1 MLQFSEKLLNNLM
14 QIGLTVSLA
23 ALVPLI
29 LRRLMKKRYPARMV
43 CVVWAILALR
53 LLIPVQLTLPQ
64 APVQVM
70 PRTSYVVQSD
80 QTAFRQAGLPVTQTP
95 ARWVTGTQAQTLSA
109 ADTGTV
115 KTVDITDILLTLWL
129 AGVVACVL
137 WQGIGYYR
145 LIRSLKGTSR
155 SVERADLHTILQEQC
170 ADLVIDREI
179 PLWVSSAADCPML
192 AGFIHP
198 TLYLPD
204 ERISRTD
211 AAFIFRH
218 ELTHYKHG
226 DLWLKLLL
234 LAARCLHWFN
244 PLVHLIE
251 RFAQEDIEAA
261 CDDAVVRGHD
271 GAYRRAYGETILR
284 SAIAQSQKRKALVS
298 CFGDDKKTLMRRF
311 EGLFDKSVKKRGV
324 ALVVMIALLV
334 GSLGCVVAVGEKKPN
349 QTTEE
354 RALMMANTFAQ
365 AYVDEDTEAFNKYL
379 VPNSENLVDNFTTGA
394 AVYKRYVTKYE
405 PETQTALIVYEYEYD
420 AARMAAQGMQANGI
434 TPGLPYREAQRLYF
448 TGKGDKML
456 ISKAI
461 WEADSD
467 LTSSTGDD
475 SGLVNSLEHFKL
487 LYENDLGLPDFV
499 SADNKAVIGNSDPV
513 SAAEVLL
520 GIAPAASQVEGS
532 NQDAAPYN
540 DIRKVTFTFKDN
552 SKVVVTMI
560 NQFGQGWLPQ
570 DWTDGSGVRSR
581 TAADLAQQ
589 YARGVL
595 HKSAQYIFP
604 ILTPDGQKD
613 LIAQQMAM
621 TGGEQW
627 TWKYGPSSPSATDFV
642 LVPTDDE
649 SSYCVVFRLSG
660 SGVNDARSA
669 YIVQT
674 IRENKNSSVIG
685 DIRELSTDSSTQSEL
700 FRTYYA
706 TGLSWP
712 TVPQYIDSMD
722 TQRIRGY
729 ADPAQAAMQYFG
741 MALHGDSY
749 LMLVKDTEV
758 IRQATGSFGEGDSN
772 TETAVVQLTFG
783 DSSTPIKVQLEKT
796 AAGYWQPV
804 GVVED
809 ITAKSG
815 EQELGI
821 GANAR
826 GALITGKLPPELAV
840 GDTIKFTFAN
850 EPSGGVQLTNR
861 LVNLDGTMQDALT
874 DEQTVLTKT
883 ADGWTYTV
891 PESMSKSLTS
901 TAVEPYL
908 HALVLEYTDARHIQH
923 KAAALYALS
932 NGEAATVV
940 HGDETMNSVAYRN
953 DVLGYTLEMPL
964 SFRNTVGI
972 RQYEDGSVHFNMLDE
987 ADSSSAHDICIM
999 TLNVDATAVLHSEY
1013 GENWTE
1019 NYPSP
1024 VKQLAEKDGLTYY
1037 LAYVSDVQY
1046 DPANQ
1051 EIAAKYKEMFTA
1063 AQNITADDF
1072 VLDDLTDKDGTVRR
1086 AQLLTSLGAHYAVL
1100 HMGAQ
1105 HDQPYQVAVNTD
1117 NSSCE
1122 VYVSRIDWTT
1132 EAQYK
1137 VYAADRVT
1145 FKDIT
1150 NTEPTTVEH
1159 LADSTKGLTAEQF
1172 DLLYG
1177 TLDLPVYTDD
1187 ELANVQRVLQKDQIP
1202 EQGAAF
1208 FLGLG
1213 DMYGI
1218 FDGDSVKI
1226 YGENNEFASITYRF
1240 TDPNTGKEN
1249 GKYVKLTMHKATAD
1263 SSLPALWIPY
1273 SYELFT
1279 A

>member
-1 MLQFSEKLLNNLM
+1 MRISYMQIMNNLM
-14 QIGLTVSLA
+14 QTGLTVSLA
-23 ALVPLI
+23 ALVPLL
-29 LRRLMKKRYPARMV
+29 LRRMLKKRYPARAV
-43 CVVWAILALR
+43 CLVWALLALR
-53 LLIPVQLTLPQ
+53 LLVPVQLTLPE
-64 APVQVM
+64 APVQVT
-70 PRTSYVVQSD
+70 PRTNYVMQDDRMLSE
-80 QTAFRQAGLPVTQTP
+80 QAGLPVEQTP
-95 ARWVTGTQAQTLSA
+95 ARWVTDEQAAALSHAGTSRTTTFNLTA
-109 ADTGTV
+109 V
-115 KTVDITDILLTLWL
+115 LLGLWL
-129 AGVVACVL
+129 AGVVISAIRQAVSY
-137 WQGIGYYR
+137 GILKRR
-145 LIRSLKGTSR
+145 LDRTAVSA
-155 SVERADLHTILQEQC
+155 ERADLLDVLASQRSGLGIS
-170 ADLVIDREI
+170 RKI
-179 PLWVSSAADCPML
+179 PLLISPAADCPML
-192 AGFIHP
+192 AGFIRP
-198 TLYLPD
+198 ALYLPD
-204 ERISRTD
+204 ENISTAD

-218 ELTHYKHG
+218 ELTHCRHG

-234 LAARCLHWFN
+234 TAAQCVHWFN
-244 PLVHLIE
+244 PLVYLIV
-251 RFAQEDIEAA
+251 RFAQEDIELA
-261 CDDAVVRGHD
+261 CDDAVVRGQNA
-271 GAYRRAYGETILR
+271 AYRRAYGETILR
-284 SAIAQSQKRKALVS
+284 SAIAQSRRRQSLVS

-311 EGLFDKSVKKRGV
+311 EGLFDKSVKKRGAALIVLV
-324 ALVVMIALLV
+324 ALLTATLGGTIAVGTKKDPAAAEARALL
-334 GSLGCVVAVGEKKPN
+334 
-349 QTTEE
+349 
-354 RALMMANTFAQ
+354 MANTFAQ
-365 AYVDEDTEAFNKYL
+365 AYVDEDAAAYMKYL
-379 VPNSENLVDNFTTGA
+379 APDSDLAKYDDYFSTGA
-394 AVYKRYVTKYE
+394 AVYRRYVTRYD
-405 PETQTALIVYEYEYD
+405 PETGTALIVFEYVWD
-420 AARMAAQGMQANGI
+420 ADRVAAMDVHAPS
-434 TPGLPYREAQRLYF
+434 PGVPFREAIRLHF
-448 TGKGDKML
+448 TGEGNDML
-456 ISKAI
+456 ISSMTF
-461 WEADSD
+461 EVSSD
-467 LTSSTGDD
+467 PFTSAPDNNYLVSSLDD
-475 SGLVNSLEHFKL
+475 FKL
-487 LYENDLGLPDFV
+487 LYANDLGLPDFV
-499 SADNKAVIGNSDPV
+499 AASDGLTIGSGDPTQ
-513 SAAEVLL
+513 AAETLL
-520 GIAPAASQVEGS
+520 GLSPAASQLSGTDS
-532 NQDAAPYN
+532 AAP
-540 DIRKVTFTFKDN
+540 DITRVTFTFRDN
-552 SKVVVTMI
+552 SKVILTMVD
-560 NQFGQGWLPQ
+560 QFGQGWLPQ

-589 YARGVL
+589 YARAVL

-642 LVPTDDE
+642 LAPTDDE
-649 SSYCVVFRLSG
+649 QDYTVVFRYTS
-660 SGVNDARSA
+660 SAPDDVRSA

-685 DIRELSTDSSTQSEL
+685 YIRELSTDGMTQSEL

-722 TQRIRGY
+722 TQMIRGY
-729 ADPAQAAMQYFG
+729 TDPAQAAMQYFG

-749 LMLVKDTEV
+749 LMLLQDTEV
-758 IRQATGSFGEGDSN
+758 IRQAVGGWSNSDDN
-772 TETAVVQLTFG
+772 TETAVVQLIFG
-783 DSSTPIKVQLEKT
+783 DSSAPVKVQMEKT

-861 LVNLDGTMQDALT
+861 LINSDGTMQDALT
-874 DEQTVLTKT
+874 DEQTALTKT

-923 KAAALYALS
+923 KAAALYAMQ

-940 HGDETMNSVAYRN
+940 HGDETLNSVAYRN
-953 DVLGYTLEMPL
+953 DVLGYTLELPL
-964 SFRNTVGI
+964 SFRNMVGGS
-972 RQYEDGSVHFNMLDE
+972 QYEDGSVHFNMLDE

-999 TLNVDATAVLHSEY
+999 TLEAQPTAALKQSY

-1019 NYPSP
+1019 NYAMP
-1024 VKQLAEKDGLTYY
+1024 VKQLAEQDGLTYFLIY
-1037 LAYVSDVQY
+1037 ASDVQY
-1046 DPANQ
+1046 DPSNAEQ
-1051 EIAAKYKEMFTA
+1051 AARYKELYTA
-1063 AQNITADDF
+1063 AQDITADNF
-1072 VLDDLTDKDGTVRR
+1072 TLDDLTDKDNTARRRQLLEGLGRHYAARQGQTVRVYVDEK
-1086 AQLLTSLGAHYAVL
+1086 T
-1100 HMGAQ
+1100 
-1105 HDQPYQVAVNTD
+1105 N
-1117 NSSCE
+1117 SCE
-1122 VYVSRIDWTT
+1122 VFFSRTDWETG
-1132 EAQYK
+1132 YK
-1137 VYAADRVT
+1137 TYAADRVT
-1145 FKDIT
+1145 FKDVT
-1150 NTEPTTVEH
+1150 TAEPTSVEH
-1159 LADSTKGLTAEQF
+1159 LADSAQGLTAAQF

-1177 TLDLPVYTDD
+1177 TLDLPVYADD
-1187 ELANVQRVLQKDQIP
+1187 ELANLQRVLQKDQIP

-1226 YGENNEFASITYRF
+1226 YGDNNEFASLTYQF

-1263 SSLPALWIPY
+1263 SSLPALWMPY

>member
-64 APVQVM
+64 APVQVV

-80 QTAFRQAGLPVTQTP
+80 QTAFRQTGLPVVQNPT
-95 ARWVTGTQAQTLSA
+95 RWVTGTQAQTLSA

-129 AGVVACVL
+129 AGVIACVL

-145 LIRSLKGTSR
+145 LIRSLKSTSQP
-155 SVERADLHTILQEQC
+155 VERADLHTILQEQC

-179 PLWVSSAADCPML
+179 PLRVSAAADCPML

-244 PLVHLIE
+244 PLVHLIA

-349 QTTEE
+349 KTTEE

-520 GIAPAASQVEGS
+520 GIAPAVSQVEGS

-589 YARGVL
+589 YARAVL
-595 HKSAQYIFP
+595 HKSAQYLFP

-613 LIAQQMAM
+613 LITQQMAM

-649 SSYCVVFRLSG
+649 QDYTVVFRYTS
-660 SGVNDARSA
+660 SAPDDVRSA
-669 YIVQT
+669 YTVQT

-685 DIRELSTDSSTQSEL
+685 YIRELSTDGMTQSEL

-722 TQRIRGY
+722 TQMIRGY

-758 IRQATGSFGEGDSN
+758 IRQAVGGWSNSDDN
-772 TETAVVQLTFG
+772 TETAVVQLIFG
-783 DSSTPIKVQLEKT
+783 DSSAPVKVQMEKT

-861 LVNLDGTMQDALT
+861 LINSDGTMQDALT
-874 DEQTVLTKT
+874 DEQTALTKT

-923 KAAALYALS
+923 KAAALYAMQ
-932 NGEAATVV
+932 NGETATVV

-953 DVLGYTLEMPL
+953 DVLGYTLELPL
-964 SFRNTVGI
+964 SFHNTVGI
-972 RQYEDGSVHFNMLDE
+972 SQYEDGSVHFNMLDE

-1019 NYPSP
+1019 NYAMP
-1024 VKQLAEKDGLTYY
+1024 VKQLAEQDGLTYFLIY
-1037 LAYVSDVQY
+1037 ASDVQY
-1046 DPANQ
+1046 DPSNAEQ
-1051 EIAAKYKEMFTA
+1051 AARYKELYTA
-1063 AQNITADDF
+1063 AQDITADNF
-1072 VLDDLTDKDGTVRR
+1072 TLDDLTDKDNTARRRQLLEGLGRHYAARQGQTVRVYVDEK
-1086 AQLLTSLGAHYAVL
+1086 T
-1100 HMGAQ
+1100 
-1105 HDQPYQVAVNTD
+1105 N
-1117 NSSCE
+1117 SCE
-1122 VYVSRIDWTT
+1122 VFFSRTDWETG
-1132 EAQYK
+1132 YK
-1137 VYAADRVT
+1137 TYAADRVT
-1145 FKDIT
+1145 FKDVT
-1150 NTEPTTVEH
+1150 TAEPTSVEH
-1159 LADSTKGLTAEQF
+1159 LADSAQGLTAAQF

-1177 TLDLPVYTDD
+1177 TLDLPVYADD
-1187 ELANVQRVLQKDQIP
+1187 ELANLQRVLQKDQIP

-1226 YGENNEFASITYRF
+1226 YGDNNEFASLTYQF